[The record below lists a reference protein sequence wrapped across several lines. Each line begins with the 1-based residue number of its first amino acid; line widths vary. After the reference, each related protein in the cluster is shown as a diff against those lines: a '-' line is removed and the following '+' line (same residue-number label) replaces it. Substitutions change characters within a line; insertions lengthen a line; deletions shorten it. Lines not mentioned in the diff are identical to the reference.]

1 MLINK
6 PLKNFLKSFTI
17 FSITMCSIKL
27 YTMFIG
33 EPVINSSVHL
43 FIQILLV
50 LIPYSIFLLLMLYVI
65 VRLVVDFLYFLTNET
80 YETLEFDDKG
90 EDNNIDL

>member
-50 LIPYSIFLLLMLYVI
+50 LIPYSIFLLLMLYI
-65 VRLVVDFLYFLTNET
+65 TVRLVVDFLCFLTNEA
-80 YETLEFDDKG
+80 YETLGIDDEG
-90 EDNNIDL
+90 EDNNE

>member
-17 FSITMCSIKL
+17 FSIVMCGAKL
-27 YTMFIG
+27 YTMFVG

-50 LIPYSIFLLLMLYVI
+50 SIPYSIFLLLMLYVT
-65 VRLVVDFLYFLTNET
+65 VRLVVDFLCFLTNEA
-80 YETLEFDDKG
+80 YETLGIDDKG
-90 EDNNIDL
+90 EDDNEW